1 LREDLNKYKLV
12 SSSISIIFCAGQW
25 GGATCATSQ
34 VMQGRAVWMCLV
46 ACRSSAQTPPCAP
59 ASEAAGSTRTDR
71 IACRPAQS
79 TSAAAISAGSSRAS
93 GRPPSAAA
101 SRPAHPPGRSQTMI
115 TRSFALLFEGLPA
128 GAARLAPCGRRRAA
142 PPRRRQPRR

>member
-1 LREDLNKYKLV
+1 MFTGWDRRAYKSQKASLL
-12 SSSISIIFCAGQW
+12 SSSFVGVRAGHH
-25 GGATCATSQ
+25 SPRP
-34 VMQGRAVWMCLV
+34 GR
-46 ACRSSAQTPPCAP
+46 RRRPH
-59 ASEAAGSTRTDR
+59 
-71 IACRPAQS
+71 ACRPAQS

>member
-1 LREDLNKYKLV
+1 MYYMMLQSLGKGGRHLREDLNKYKLV

-79 TSAAAISAGSSRAS
+79 TPPAISAGSVPCHCHLIARRGAC
-93 GRPPSAAA
+93 G
-101 SRPAHPPGRSQTMI
+101 
-115 TRSFALLFEGLPA
+115 TRSLRSASDRDGVTASSPT
-128 GAARLAPCGRRRAA
+128 
-142 PPRRRQPRR
+142 PRT